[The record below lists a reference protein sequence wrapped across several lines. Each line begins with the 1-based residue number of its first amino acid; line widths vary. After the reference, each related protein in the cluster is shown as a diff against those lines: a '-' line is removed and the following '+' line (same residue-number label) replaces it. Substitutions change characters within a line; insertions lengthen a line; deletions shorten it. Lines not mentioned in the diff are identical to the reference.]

1 MTEKVISTRTRQAQQ
16 RRERILGASM
26 ELFWEKCVEDASME
40 EVAKR
45 AGAGPAT
52 VYRYFYTKIELVIE
66 TAELYWERVARK
78 YLEELEDANT
88 GYAQLEKTLDIFY
101 KIFQNEKP
109 FLKFLQEFDVFVKKY
124 QISEERLTDYE
135 SGILKLKPYVTDSLE
150 RGLADNSLFFTCS
163 VDEMYFSLMHTLLAL
178 MEKLAVGGDILSS
191 DQEVE
196 GQKQFQIVT
205 ELLLRGIKG

>member
-1 MTEKVISTRTRQAQQ
+1 MTEKAISTRERQAQQ

-52 VYRYFYTKIELVIE
+52 VYRYFSTKVELVIE

-78 YLEELEDANT
+78 YLQELEEANT
-88 GYAQLEKTLDIFY
+88 GYAQIEKTLD
-101 KIFQNEKP
+101 EKP

>member
-1 MTEKVISTRTRQAQQ
+1 MTEKAISTRERQAQQ

-52 VYRYFYTKIELVIE
+52 VYRYFSTKIELVIE

-78 YLEELEDANT
+78 YLQELEEANT
-88 GYAQLEKTLDIFY
+88 GYAQIEKTLDIFY
-101 KIFQNEKP
+101 KIFQDEKP

-178 MEKLAVGGDILSS
+178 MENWC
-191 DQEVE
+191 
-196 GQKQFQIVT
+196 
-205 ELLLRGIKG
+205 